1 MGNRSS
7 TAAHAPQEGQ
17 QQEEDGSG
25 LYLSKDLQGKL

>member
-7 TAAHAPQEGQ
+7 TAAPAAQEG

-25 LYLSKDLQGKL
+25 LYLSKDLQGK